1 MGIRV
6 LVQINMD
13 ELHRLAAD
21 IARHYLISAYRTSR
35 EDSRL
40 FEDVQQFALE
50 ALKTVRLDQKDAWL
64 PGEIRGYWP
73 AMRPVHGRLVD

>member
-1 MGIRV
+1 
-6 LVQINMD
+6 MD

-21 IARHYLISAYRTSR
+21 IARHYLVSQYRPAS

-50 ALKTVRLDQKDAWL
+50 ALKAVRSGEKASWL
-64 PGEIRGYWP
+64 PGEMRGYW
-73 AMRPVHGRLVD
+73 RIKRSVH